1 METHKILFE
10 SLEKAEQHF
19 EAGEIRNG
27 QKIVN
32 EVSRSIRAEGKVSN
46 KLRHRFNFMSAQS
59 RYFNDISSFATNP
72 KRNEIIKEIEALI
85 AAPLD
90 NPKKQANEIH
100 GLQTKRQQLDQ
111 TSKPDGREQWETFKQ
126 LTDKAW
132 EPCAQYYEELKTV
145 KVSNAKERE
154 KIIEGIL
161 KYTEEK
167 SSRWPGLIELSKYL
181 SQTFQLWQTFAP
193 VMDDDFIKLKSA
205 YQNARKPI
213 NDQIREQET
222 KNLKLKETVI
232 EQVKLINDEDS
243 KVCIQK
249 YQKLKRA
256 YQDIG
261 PAGKKNEPNLW
272 KILNESADRFY
283 EAEKSIANDELKII
297 ESLAADIGKDG
308 FSISKTKDQIRELS
322 KTRKSPEFL
331 KLQKSLKAFEGQ
343 QAQEIISKKITSY
356 QDLPALLELDT
367 IENTSIEKEI
377 VKALIKPT
385 YSGDVDKIKEAVV
398 MMELMAGVDCP
409 AADKAIKQKLTLEM
423 LQNKFSQGLNESEKL
438 KGLLLV
444 IINNLKAKKL
454 SAPESKLWKRAQ
466 IALNDLAKHLP

>member
-1 METHKILFE
+1 
-10 SLEKAEQHF
+10 
-19 EAGEIRNG
+19 
-27 QKIVN
+27 
-32 EVSRSIRAEGKVSN
+32 
-46 KLRHRFNFMSAQS
+46 
-59 RYFNDISSFATNP
+59 
-72 KRNEIIKEIEALI
+72 
-85 AAPLD
+85 
-90 NPKKQANEIH
+90 
-100 GLQTKRQQLDQ
+100 
-111 TSKPDGREQWETFKQ
+111 
-126 LTDKAW
+126 
-132 EPCAQYYEELKTV
+132 
-145 KVSNAKERE
+145 
-154 KIIEGIL
+154 
-161 KYTEEK
+161 
-167 SSRWPGLIELSKYL
+167 
-181 SQTFQLWQTFAP
+181 
-193 VMDDDFIKLKSA
+193 MDEDFIKLKAA

-222 KNLKLKETVI
+222 KNLKLKEAVI

-243 KVCIQK
+243 RVCIQK
-249 YQKLKRA
+249 YQKLKRS

-356 QDLPALLELDT
+356 QDLPALLELET

-444 IINNLKAKKL
+444 IINNLQAKKL

-466 IALNDLAKHLP
+466 IALNNLAKHLP

>member
-27 QKIVN
+27 QKLVN
-32 EVSRSIRAEGKVSN
+32 EVSRAMRAEGKVSN

-59 RYFNDISSFATNP
+59 RYFNDMSSFATNP
-72 KRNEIIKEIEALI
+72 KRNDIIKEIETLI
-85 AAPLD
+85 TTPIE
-90 NPKKQANEIH
+90 NPKKQANAIH
-100 GLQTKRQQLDQ
+100 GLQTKWQQLDQ
-111 TSKPDGREQWETFKQ
+111 TSKPAGREQWETFKQ

-132 EPCAQYYEELKTV
+132 EPCAQYYEELKII
-145 KVSNAKERE
+145 KVSNANERK
-154 KIIEGIL
+154 KIIEDIL

-181 SQTFQLWQTFAP
+181 SQTFKLWQTFAP
-193 VMDDDFIKLKSA
+193 VMDEDFIKLKTD

-222 KNLKLKETVI
+222 KNLKLKESVI
-232 EQVKLINDEDS
+232 EQVKLINDEDT

-249 YQKLKRA
+249 YQKLKRD
-256 YQDIG
+256 YQNIG

-272 KILNESADRFY
+272 KLLNASADRFY
-283 EAEKSIANDELKII
+283 EAEKSMANDELQII
-297 ESLAADIGKDG
+297 ESLTTDIGKDD
-308 FSISKTKDQIRELS
+308 FSLSSAKDQMRELS

-331 KLQKSLKAFEGQ
+331 KLQKSLKAYETLK
-343 QAQEIISKKITSY
+343 AQEIISKKIASY
-356 QDLPALLELDT
+356 QDLPTLLELEDLKDSA
-367 IENTSIEKEI
+367 IDKDIL
-377 VKALIKPT
+377 KALINPS
-385 YSGDVDKIKEAVV
+385 YLDDIDQIKESVV
-398 MMELMAGVDCP
+398 MMELMAGIECP
-409 AADKAIKQKLTLEM
+409 ASDKAIKQKLTLEM
-423 LQNKFSQGLNESEKL
+423 LQNKFSQGANENERL
-438 KGLLLV
+438 KELLLS

-466 IALNDLAKHLP
+466 VALNDLATHLP

>member
-27 QKIVN
+27 QKLVN
-32 EVSRSIRAEGKVSN
+32 EVSRAMRAEGKVSN

-59 RYFNDISSFATNP
+59 RYFNDMSSFATNP
-72 KRNEIIKEIEALI
+72 KRNDIIKEIETLI
-85 AAPLD
+85 TTPIE
-90 NPKKQANEIH
+90 NPKKQANAIH
-100 GLQTKRQQLDQ
+100 GLQTKWQQLDQ
-111 TSKPDGREQWETFKQ
+111 TSKPAGREQWETFKQ

-132 EPCAQYYEELKTV
+132 EPCAQYYEELKII
-145 KVSNAKERE
+145 KVSNATERK

-193 VMDDDFIKLKSA
+193 VMDEDFIKLKTD

-222 KNLKLKETVI
+222 KNLKLKESVI
-232 EQVKLINDEDS
+232 EQVKLINDEDT

-249 YQKLKRA
+249 YQKLKRD
-256 YQDIG
+256 YQNIG

-272 KILNESADRFY
+272 KLLNASADRFY
-283 EAEKSIANDELKII
+283 EAEKSIANDELQII
-297 ESLAADIGKDG
+297 ESLTTDIEKEG
-308 FSISKTKDQIRELS
+308 FSLSSAKDQMRELS

-331 KLQKSLKAFEGQ
+331 KLQKSIKAYESQ
-343 QAQEIISKKITSY
+343 KAQEIISQKIASY
-356 QDLPALLELDT
+356 QDLPTLLESVDLKDSAVDKD
-367 IENTSIEKEI
+367 IL
-377 VKALIKPT
+377 KALINPL
-385 YSGDVDKIKEAVV
+385 YLDDIDLIKESVV
-398 MMELMAGVDCP
+398 MMELMAGIECP
-409 AADKAIKQKLTLEM
+409 ASDKTIKQKLTLEM
-423 LQNKFSQGLNESEKL
+423 LQNKFSQGAKENERL
-438 KGLLLV
+438 KELLLSIV
-444 IINNLKAKKL
+444 NNLKAKKL

-466 IALNDLAKHLP
+466 VALNDLATHLP

>member
-1 METHKILFE
+1 
-10 SLEKAEQHF
+10 
-19 EAGEIRNG
+19 
-27 QKIVN
+27 
-32 EVSRSIRAEGKVSN
+32 
-46 KLRHRFNFMSAQS
+46 
-59 RYFNDISSFATNP
+59 
-72 KRNEIIKEIEALI
+72 
-85 AAPLD
+85 
-90 NPKKQANEIH
+90 
-100 GLQTKRQQLDQ
+100 
-111 TSKPDGREQWETFKQ
+111 
-126 LTDKAW
+126 
-132 EPCAQYYEELKTV
+132 
-145 KVSNAKERE
+145 
-154 KIIEGIL
+154 
-161 KYTEEK
+161 
-167 SSRWPGLIELSKYL
+167 
-181 SQTFQLWQTFAP
+181 
-193 VMDDDFIKLKSA
+193 MDEDFIKLKSA

-222 KNLKLKETVI
+222 KNLKLKEALI

-249 YQKLKRA
+249 YQKLKRS

-272 KILNESADRFY
+272 KVLNESADRFY
-283 EAEKSIANDELKII
+283 EAEKSLANDELKII
-297 ESLAADIGKDG
+297 ESLAAEIGKDG
-308 FSISKTKDQIRELS
+308 FSVSKTKDQIRELS
-322 KTRKSPEFL
+322 KTRQSPEFL
-331 KLQKSLKAFEGQ
+331 KLQKSLKTFEGQ

-356 QDLPALLELDT
+356 QDLPALLELET

>member
-27 QKIVN
+27 QKLVN

-85 AAPLD
+85 AAPID
-90 NPKKQANEIH
+90 NPKKQANAIH
-100 GLQTKRQQLDQ
+100 GLQTKWQQLDQ
-111 TSKPDGREQWETFKQ
+111 TSKPAGREQWETFKQ

-154 KIIEGIL
+154 KIIESIL

-193 VMDDDFIKLKSA
+193 VMDEDFIKLKSA

-222 KNLKLKETVI
+222 KNLKLKEAVI

-249 YQKLKRA
+249 YQKLKRD
-256 YQDIG
+256 YQNIG

-272 KILNESADRFY
+272 KVLNESADRFY
-283 EAEKSIANDELKII
+283 EAEKSMANDELQII
-297 ESLAADIGKDG
+297 ESIATSIEKDG
-308 FSISKTKDQIRELS
+308 FSLSGAKDQMRELS

-331 KLQKSLKAFEGQ
+331 KLQKSLKAFEGKK
-343 QAQEIISKKITSY
+343 AQEIIAKKITSY
-356 QDLPALLELDT
+356 QDLPVLLE
-367 IENTSIEKEI
+367 
-377 VKALIKPT
+377 
-385 YSGDVDKIKEAVV
+385 
-398 MMELMAGVDCP
+398 
-409 AADKAIKQKLTLEM
+409 
-423 LQNKFSQGLNESEKL
+423 
-438 KGLLLV
+438 
-444 IINNLKAKKL
+444 
-454 SAPESKLWKRAQ
+454 R
-466 IALNDLAKHLP
+466 

>member
-27 QKIVN
+27 QKLVN
-32 EVSRSIRAEGKVSN
+32 EVSRAMRAEGKVSN

-59 RYFNDISSFATNP
+59 RYFNDMSSFATNP
-72 KRNEIIKEIEALI
+72 KRNDIIKEIETLI
-85 AAPLD
+85 TTPID
-90 NPKKQANEIH
+90 NPKKQANAIH
-100 GLQTKRQQLDQ
+100 GLQTKWQQLDQ
-111 TSKPDGREQWETFKQ
+111 TSKPAGREQWETFKQ

-132 EPCAQYYEELKTV
+132 EPCAQYYEELKII
-145 KVSNAKERE
+145 KVSNATERK

-193 VMDDDFIKLKSA
+193 VMDEDFIKLKTD

-222 KNLKLKETVI
+222 KNLKLKESVI
-232 EQVKLINDEDS
+232 EQVKLINDEDT

-249 YQKLKRA
+249 YQKLKRD
-256 YQDIG
+256 YQNIG

-272 KILNESADRFY
+272 KLLNASADRFY
-283 EAEKSIANDELKII
+283 EAEKSIANDELQII
-297 ESLAADIGKDG
+297 ESLTTDIGKDS
-308 FSISKTKDQIRELS
+308 FSLSSAKDQMRELS

-331 KLQKSLKAFEGQ
+331 KLQKSIKAYESQ
-343 QAQEIISKKITSY
+343 KAQEIISQKIASY
-356 QDLPALLELDT
+356 QDLPTLLESVDLKDSAVDKD
-367 IENTSIEKEI
+367 IL
-377 VKALIKPT
+377 KALINPL
-385 YSGDVDKIKEAVV
+385 YLDDIDLIKESVV
-398 MMELMAGVDCP
+398 MMELMAGIECP
-409 AADKAIKQKLTLEM
+409 ASDKTIKQKLTLEM
-423 LQNKFSQGLNESEKL
+423 LQNKFSQGAKENERL
-438 KGLLLV
+438 KELLLSIV
-444 IINNLKAKKL
+444 NNLKAKKL

-466 IALNDLAKHLP
+466 VALSDLATHLP

>member
-27 QKIVN
+27 QKLVN
-32 EVSRSIRAEGKVSN
+32 EVSRAMRAEGKVSN

-59 RYFNDISSFATNP
+59 RYFNDMSSFATNP
-72 KRNEIIKEIEALI
+72 KRNEIIKEIETLI
-85 AAPLD
+85 TSPID
-90 NPKKQANEIH
+90 NPKKQANAIH
-100 GLQTKRQQLDQ
+100 GLQTKWQQLDQ
-111 TSKPDGREQWETFKQ
+111 TSKPAGREQWETFKQ

-132 EPCAQYYEELKTV
+132 EPCAQYYEELKII
-145 KVSNAKERE
+145 KVSNANERE

-193 VMDDDFIKLKSA
+193 VMDEDFIKLKTD

-222 KNLKLKETVI
+222 KNLKLKESVI
-232 EQVKLINDEDS
+232 EQVKLINDEDT

-249 YQKLKRA
+249 YQKLKRD
-256 YQDIG
+256 YQNIG

-272 KILNESADRFY
+272 KLLNASADRFY
-283 EAEKSIANDELKII
+283 EAEKSMANDELQII
-297 ESLAADIGKDG
+297 ESLTTDIGKDD
-308 FSISKTKDQIRELS
+308 FSLSSAKDQMRELS

-331 KLQKSLKAFEGQ
+331 KLQKSLKAYETLK
-343 QAQEIISKKITSY
+343 AQEIISKKIASY
-356 QDLPALLELDT
+356 QDLPTLLELEDLKDSA
-367 IENTSIEKEI
+367 IDKDILK
-377 VKALIKPT
+377 VLINPS
-385 YSGDVDKIKEAVV
+385 YLDDIAQIKESVV
-398 MMELMAGVDCP
+398 MMELMAGIECP
-409 AADKAIKQKLTLEM
+409 ASDKAIKQKLTLAM
-423 LQNKFSQGLNESEKL
+423 LQNKFSQGAKENERL
-438 KGLLLV
+438 KELLLS

-466 IALNDLAKHLP
+466 VALNDLATHLP

>member
-1 METHKILFE
+1 VETHKILFE

-27 QKIVN
+27 QKLVN

-72 KRNEIIKEIEALI
+72 KRNEIIKDIEALI
-85 AAPLD
+85 SKPID
-90 NPKKQANEIH
+90 NPKKQANAIH
-100 GLQTKRQQLDQ
+100 GLQTKWQQLDQ
-111 TSKPDGREQWETFKQ
+111 TSKPAGREQWETFKQ

-145 KVSNAKERE
+145 KVTNAKERQ
-154 KIIEGIL
+154 KIIEGII

-193 VMDDDFIKLKSA
+193 VMDEDFIKLKSA

-222 KNLKLKETVI
+222 KNLKLKESVI

-243 KVCIQK
+243 KICIQK
-249 YQKLKRA
+249 YQKLKRD
-256 YQDIG
+256 YQNIG

-272 KILNESADRFY
+272 KVLNESADRFY
-283 EAEKSIANDELKII
+283 EAEKSMAKDELLII
-297 ESLAADIGKDG
+297 ESIATSIGKDG
-308 FSISKTKDQIRELS
+308 FSVSSAKDKIRELL

-343 QAQEIISKKITSY
+343 QAEKIIAKKITSY
-356 QDLPALLELDT
+356 QDLPALLESEGL
-367 IENTSIEKEI
+367 ENSSIDKEL
-377 VKALIKPT
+377 VKSLIKPS
-385 YSGDVDKIKEAVV
+385 YMGDIDQIKEAVV
-398 MMELMAGVDCP
+398 MMELMAGIECP

-423 LQNKFSQGLNESEKL
+423 LQNKFSQGTKESERL
-438 KGLLLV
+438 KGLLLS

-454 SAPESKLWKRAQ
+454 SAPELKLWKRAQ
-466 IALNDLAKHLP
+466 VALNDLAKHLP

>member
-1 METHKILFE
+1 
-10 SLEKAEQHF
+10 
-19 EAGEIRNG
+19 
-27 QKIVN
+27 
-32 EVSRSIRAEGKVSN
+32 
-46 KLRHRFNFMSAQS
+46 
-59 RYFNDISSFATNP
+59 
-72 KRNEIIKEIEALI
+72 
-85 AAPLD
+85 
-90 NPKKQANEIH
+90 
-100 GLQTKRQQLDQ
+100 
-111 TSKPDGREQWETFKQ
+111 
-126 LTDKAW
+126 
-132 EPCAQYYEELKTV
+132 
-145 KVSNAKERE
+145 
-154 KIIEGIL
+154 
-161 KYTEEK
+161 
-167 SSRWPGLIELSKYL
+167 
-181 SQTFQLWQTFAP
+181 
-193 VMDDDFIKLKSA
+193 MDEDFIKLKSA

-222 KNLKLKETVI
+222 KNLKLKESVI

-249 YQKLKRA
+249 YQKLKRV

-308 FSISKTKDQIRELS
+308 FSVSKTKDQIRELS

-343 QAQEIISKKITSY
+343 QAQEIISQKITSY
-356 QDLPALLELDT
+356 QDLPALLELEI
-367 IENTSIEKEI
+367 IENTSIDKDL
-377 VKALIKPT
+377 VKALMKSA
-385 YSGDVDKIKEAVV
+385 YLDDVDKIKEAVV
-398 MMELMAGVDCP
+398 MMELMAGVECP

-444 IINNLKAKKL
+444 IVNNLKAKKL

>member
-27 QKIVN
+27 QKLVN
-32 EVSRSIRAEGKVSN
+32 EVSRSIRAEGKISN
-46 KLRHRFNFMSAQS
+46 KLRHRFNFISAQS

-72 KRNEIIKEIEALI
+72 KRNEIIKEIETLI
-85 AAPLD
+85 ATPID
-90 NPKKQANEIH
+90 NPKKQANAIH
-100 GLQTKRQQLDQ
+100 GLQTKWQQLDQ
-111 TSKPDGREQWETFKQ
+111 TSKPAGREQWETFKQ

-154 KIIEGIL
+154 KIIESIL

-193 VMDDDFIKLKSA
+193 VMDEDFIKLKSA

-222 KNLKLKETVI
+222 KNLKLKEAVI

-249 YQKLKRA
+249 YQKLKRD
-256 YQDIG
+256 YQNIG

-272 KILNESADRFY
+272 KVLNESADRFY
-283 EAEKSIANDELKII
+283 EAEKSMAKDELLII
-297 ESLAADIGKDG
+297 GSIATSIEKEG
-308 FSISKTKDQIRELS
+308 FSLSGAKDQMRELT

-331 KLQKSLKAFEGQ
+331 KLQKSLKAFEGKKV
-343 QAQEIISKKITSY
+343 QEIIAKKITSY
-356 QDLPALLELDT
+356 QDLPGLLESDGLENPT
-367 IENTSIEKEI
+367 IDKDLF
-377 VKALIKPT
+377 KALIKPA
-385 YSGDVDKIKEAVV
+385 YMGDIDKIKEAVV
-398 MMELMAGVDCP
+398 MMELMAGIECP

-423 LQNKFSQGLNESEKL
+423 LQNKFSQGIKESERL
-438 KGLLLV
+438 KGLLLTIV
-444 IINNLKAKKL
+444 SNLKAKKL

-466 IALNDLAKHLP
+466 VALNDLAKHLP